1 MLPRLDHGVDGARQ
15 LLETALRPWGG
26 SAAVIDAYESAI
38 RVATDAQ
45 LGLAHAFDVQPA
57 RSIVV
62 VFAELTRDVGA
73 VQVASAR
80 WVLDV

>member
-1 MLPRLDHGVDGARQ
+1 MLSGLDHAVHGARD
-15 LLETALRPWGG
+15 LVEAVLGPWGG
-26 SAAVIDAYESAI
+26 SAAVIDTYESAI
-38 RVATDAQ
+38 RAATDAQ
-45 LGLAHAFDVQPA
+45 LSFARIVDVQPA

-62 VFAELTRDVGA
+62 ALSELTRDVGA